1 MAVDREM
8 KTSMEVGRS
17 IAMIEVNLGGNGL
30 QRVGVNARERAEG
43 DGGQGLYSC
52 ADAQRFGGSTVS
64 PSYAIWLYGMDSLPL
79 RLHILREVLFKSNG
93 L

>member
-43 DGGQGLYSC
+43 D
-52 ADAQRFGGSTVS
+52 
-64 PSYAIWLYGMDSLPL
+64 
-79 RLHILREVLFKSNG
+79 
-93 L
+93 